1 MWKGHLRDR
10 RIFVSVNKQIYF
22 LLLDKNLKISLDFII
37 QCFPGFPIQALLLF
51 FLRGLLD
58 FWLLS

>member
-1 MWKGHLRDR
+1 MWKGHIRDR

-51 FLRGLLD
+51 F
-58 FWLLS
+58 